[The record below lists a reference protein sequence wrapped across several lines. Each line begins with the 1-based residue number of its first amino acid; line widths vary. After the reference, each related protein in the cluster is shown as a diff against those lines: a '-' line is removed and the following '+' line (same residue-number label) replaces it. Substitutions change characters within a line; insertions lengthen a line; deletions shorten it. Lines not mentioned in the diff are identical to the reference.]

1 MSDRPLSGVRVLD
14 LSRLLPGPYCTLLLA
29 DMGAEVIKIEDVGV
43 GDTIRVMAPFVGG
56 RSAYFLALNA
66 GKKSLAV
73 DLKAPAGRE
82 AFLKLAATASVVVEG
97 FRPGTV
103 DRLGVGYEAV
113 KAVRPGIVYCSISG
127 FGRDGPDKDR
137 AGHDLL
143 YLARAGILDL
153 NGRPGQL
160 PTIPSVQI
168 ADLGSAM
175 YAAVGILAALRES
188 ERSGRGRFLDI
199 GMMDSAMAWLVMA
212 VAEHAAGE
220 KGGRGQR
227 PLTGKHPC
235 YNVYRTRDGRDIALT
250 ALEPKF
256 WDAFCRTMGRPDLR
270 DRQFSEKPED
280 HAEFAALF
288 AARTR
293 EEWKTFLEGTD
304 FCCEVVPTLD
314 EALSD
319 PQVRHRAIIQHATTD
334 GHPHL
339 RVNHPLRAARGEG
352 PAPCPEHGE
361 HTFALLREL
370 GYGDAELAGL
380 EATGAVRGPRPPA
393 ERSRT

>member
-1 MSDRPLSGVRVLD
+1 MSDEPLRGVRVLD

-43 GDTIRVMAPFVGG
+43 GDTIRVMGPFIGSE
-56 RSAYFLALNA
+56 SAYFLALNA
-66 GKKSLAV
+66 GKKSFAV
-73 DLKAPAGRE
+73 DLKSPQGRA

-97 FRPGTV
+97 FRPGTA

-113 KAVRPGIVYCSISG
+113 KAVRPDIVYCSISG
-127 FGRDGPDKDR
+127 FGRDGPDKAR
-137 AGHDLL
+137 AGHDLI
-143 YLARAGILDL
+143 YLARAGVLDL
-153 NGRPGQL
+153 TGRPGEL
-160 PTIPSVQI
+160 PAIPPVQI

-188 ERSGRGRFLDI
+188 ERTGEGRFLDI

-212 VAEHAAGE
+212 LAEHAAGE
-220 KGGRGQR
+220 RGGRGDR

-235 YNVYRTRDGRDIALT
+235 YNVYRTRDGGDIALT

-256 WDAFCRTMGRPDLR
+256 WQAFCATMGRPDLL
-270 DRQFSEKPED
+270 DRQFSAKPED
-280 HAEFAALF
+280 RAELEALF

-293 EEWKTFLEGTD
+293 EEWRDFLAGTD

-319 PQVRHRAIIQHATTD
+319 PHVRHRAIVQQTKTD
-334 GHPHL
+334 GGLRL
-339 RVNHPLRAARGEG
+339 RVNHPLKTARGEE

-370 GYGDAELAGL
+370 GYGGESLAEL
-380 EATGAVRGPRPPA
+380 EASKAIRGPRLPS
-393 ERSRT
+393 ERNRS